1 MDRPDHGGKNHSADA
16 SRLIECRKNSG
27 ADYRSRRPPILFL
40 LAQTIVAADK
50 LRCVTTMPVYGPCGA
65 QPTACRGGTAVRR
78 RSAAKSTAAGCGAAA
93 EGIRL
98 SLAIASQLMRHSHTV
113 AWRPVG
119 FISEYAS
126 AAAE

>member
-1 MDRPDHGGKNHSADA
+1 
-16 SRLIECRKNSG
+16 
-27 ADYRSRRPPILFL
+27 
-40 LAQTIVAADK
+40 
-50 LRCVTTMPVYGPCGA
+50 MPVYGPCGA

-126 AAAE
+126 AAVRSFPLIGEQHIDGRSAREQIHTACLVVQAADCRKLFGVSKPCLAHR